1 MRLSY
6 LLAFTASIL
15 ALTGAGA
22 ARQAKQRVNAPP
34 ARSLATDDIDDSTKT
49 GVVEPG
55 ATGPRVVR
63 AQILLDRAKFSPGEI
78 DGVYGDD
85 FGIAVKGYQENHGL
99 KPTGTIDAEMWRLLN
114 SDAVPLLLTYTITKA
129 DEKGP
134 FQPTPADTQEK
145 AKMKWLG
152 TIDAEMWRLLN
163 SDAVPLLL
171 TYTITKADEKGRHRY

>member
-85 FGIAVKGYQENHGL
+85 FGIAVKVL
-99 KPTGTIDAEMWRLLN
+99 IRVRLEQDVVGEVGVDIHVRGGN
-114 SDAVPLLLTYTITKA
+114 
-129 DEKGP
+129 
-134 FQPTPADTQEK
+134 
-145 AKMKWLG
+145 
-152 TIDAEMWRLLN
+152 
-163 SDAVPLLL
+163 
-171 TYTITKADEKGRHRY
+171 